1 MSLKTITNA
10 TAIIIIVLTCF
21 CTGNAQSVSGII
33 NKYYKAT
40 AITYSGT
47 IKGYSYSGITLQ
59 STAGLSKGDKVLIIQ
74 MKGAEIDQTNSSSFG
89 SISAIDNAGKYE
101 FSTVCGFL
109 SNTIVLSN
117 MLLNTYDVASLQV
130 VRVPVYTGDITVDGT
145 LLAQAWDPVAGT
157 GGVLAM
163 EATGNITMN
172 GDIDA
177 TGAGFHGGDL
187 VTLNGDCYFFGAT
200 KYYYSS
206 SAITSTENGAM
217 KGEGVADYIS
227 SKEYGRGKQS
237 NGGGGSNT
245 QNSGGGGGSNWGTGG
260 RGGTKPNCSLSN
272 PPGEGGYSLSAYGY
286 SPGTNRIFLGGGG
299 GAGHSDNLTNPP
311 IMDGTPGGNGGGI
324 VYIRCNTLI
333 GNSRKI
339 SANGAQGINPG
350 LSPSN
355 KSRGDGGGGGGAGGS
370 VLLSI
375 TSFSGSVSI
384 EAKGADGDGTGFS
397 SQCPGPGAGGGG
409 GVIWYSSAAPAST
422 NVAGGSPG
430 LITSSSSCNNTNGGG
445 TAGSNGAVQS
455 GFVEA
460 QGAVPFNCAI
470 LPLTALKSFTGKKL
484 NDAVVLNWQLVQT
497 DETLDKIVLEK
508 KLSNGQFK
516 IIHTDLN
523 PAEGFYRYDDLSNEF
538 PALFRLVAIAQNGE
552 KQYSNELF
560 FERSFSKKISIFP
573 NPASDHIKI
582 ELPANENG
590 KTTMSIF
597 NNDGKMIVS
606 RDVFVNSSQS
616 FFEMDISKLPPG
628 MYNIRFTLKDELY
641 TGKLLKQ

>member
-1 MSLKTITNA
+1 MSLKIFTKE
-10 TAIIIIVLTCF
+10 TAIIIIVLACF

-33 NKYYKAT
+33 NKYYKVT

-59 STAGLSKGDKVLIIQ
+59 STTGLSKGDKVLIIQ

-89 SISAIDNAGKYE
+89 SISTIDNAGKYE

-109 SNTIVLSN
+109 GSTIVLSN

-130 VRVPVYTGDITVDGT
+130 VRVPVYSGDITVDGT
-145 LLAQAWDPVAGT
+145 LLAQSWDPVAGT
-157 GGVLAM
+157 GGVLAL
-163 EATGNITMN
+163 EVDGNITMN
-172 GDIDA
+172 ADIDA

-187 VTLNGDCYFFGAT
+187 VTLNGDCYFIGAT

-206 SAITSTENGAM
+206 TAITNSENGAM
-217 KGEGVADYIS
+217 KGEGVADYIV

-245 QNSGGGGGSNWGTGG
+245 QNSGGGGGSNWGIGGKGGAKTG
-260 RGGTKPNCSLSN
+260 CAFSN
-272 PPGEGGYSLSAYGY
+272 PPGEGGATLSTLGY
-286 SPGTNRIFLGGGG
+286 TTLNNRIFFGGGG
-299 GAGHSDNLTNPP
+299 GAGHSDNISYPP
-311 IMDGTPGGNGGGI
+311 TKDGTPGGNGGGI

-333 GNSRKI
+333 GNSGKI
-339 SANGAQGINPG
+339 AANGAQGINPG

-355 KSRGDGGGGGGAGGS
+355 KSLGDGGGGGGAGGT
-370 VLLSI
+370 VLLNVV
-375 TSFSGSVSI
+375 SFSGTVPV
-384 EAKGADGDGTGFS
+384 EAKGGDGDGTGFS

-422 NVAGGSPG
+422 NVAGGNPG

-445 TAGSNGAVQS
+445 TAGSNGAVQP

-460 QGAVPFNCAI
+460 QGAVPFNCTI
-470 LPLTALKSFTGKKL
+470 LPLTALKSFTGKKV
-484 NDAVVLNWQLVQT
+484 NDAVILNWELVHT
-497 DETLDKIVLEK
+497 DDALDKIVLEK
-508 KLSNGQFK
+508 KLNNGQFK
-516 IIHTDLN
+516 IIHTDIN
-523 PAEGFYRYDDLSNEF
+523 PSEDFYRYDDLSNEF
-538 PALFRLVAIAQNGE
+538 PALFRLVAIARNGE

-560 FERSFSKKISIFP
+560 FERSFSRKISIFP
-573 NPASDHIKI
+573 NPASGNIKI
-582 ELPANENG
+582 ELPVNESG
-590 KTTMSIF
+590 KTTMNIF
-597 NNDGKMIVS
+597 NNDGKLVLMYDLFVS
-606 RDVFVNSSQS
+606 STQS
-616 FFEMDISKLPPG
+616 FFDMDISKLPPG